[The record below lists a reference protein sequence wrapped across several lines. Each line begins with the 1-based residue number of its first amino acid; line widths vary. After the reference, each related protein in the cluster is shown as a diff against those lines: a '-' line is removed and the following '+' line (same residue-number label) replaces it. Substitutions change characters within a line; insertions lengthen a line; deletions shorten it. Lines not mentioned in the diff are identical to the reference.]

1 MQWPANPFWDYCL
14 DLYGRPA
21 VEAACLELQRR
32 HGLDVN
38 LVLFCCWLGHRGI
51 EVDDPL
57 LAAARRAAEGWQI
70 EVVRPLRSARRRL
83 KATLAN
89 PAADS
94 IQERWPELVSQ
105 LRERVLE
112 LEIDAE
118 RLAQLNLAE
127 LNLAQLNLAKVGED
141 AAATHRAGV
150 RLASANLRRYWSFG
164 AQDRHAL
171 QSLLAAAFPAA
182 TELEMRASFSWVDD

>member
-1 MQWPANPFWDYCL
+1 M
-14 DLYGRPA
+14 
-21 VEAACLELQRR
+21 
-32 HGLDVN
+32 
-38 LVLFCCWLGHRGI
+38 LFCCWLGHRGI
-51 EVDDPL
+51 EADDPF

-70 EVVRPLRSARRRL
+70 EVVRPLRAVRRRL

-94 IQERWPELVSQ
+94 VQKRWPELVSQ

-118 RLAQLNLAE
+118 RLAQLNLAQ
-127 LNLAQLNLAKVGED
+127 LNLAQFNLTKLGEG

-150 RLASANLRRYWSFG
+150 RLASANLRRYWPLG

-182 TELEMRASFSWVDD
+182 TELEMRASLGWVDD